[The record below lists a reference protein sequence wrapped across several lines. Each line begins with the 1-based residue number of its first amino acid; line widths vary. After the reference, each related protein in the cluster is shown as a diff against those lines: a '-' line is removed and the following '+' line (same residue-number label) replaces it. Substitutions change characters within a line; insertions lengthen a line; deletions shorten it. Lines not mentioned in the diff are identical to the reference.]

1 MSSKS
6 RKSNHGVLRVTTAV
20 RSKVGYVVTRHP
32 LDLAAYELRVRTGRC
47 FICAL
52 VQREPGSHH
61 EIVWEDAEHIA
72 FLNRYPTL
80 YGYTIVAPRRHLE
93 RIERDLDK
101 DAYLRLQSVVYAV
114 ARALEAVVDCE
125 TDLRLEPRQPTRQ
138 QPHPLARSTASS
150 RCSLW
155 RTAVP
160 RIDVRARSHRLG
172 RRSSLKARSGAP
184 ACASSARWPLSELN
198 PLQRCYSDPLFG
210 PRGVRPSPGSVPAG
224 RIRADVG
231 EQSGGW

>member
-125 TDLRLEPRQPTRQ
+125 RTYVLSLGSQHGNSHIHWHVAPLPSGVPYGEQQFHALMSEHGVIDWDDVQASKLGQELRHALHQP
-138 QPHPLARSTASS
+138 
-150 RCSLW
+150 
-155 RTAVP
+155 
-160 RIDVRARSHRLG
+160 G
-172 RRSSLKARSGAP
+172 G
-184 ACASSARWPLSELN
+184 
-198 PLQRCYSDPLFG
+198 
-210 PRGVRPSPGSVPAG
+210 PSPS
-224 RIRADVG
+224 
-231 EQSGGW
+231 